1 MANEINSYDIS
12 GLPQTMQIIAEGGID
27 NLNPSANIT
36 NGVFG
41 DPMLEAIP
49 KYIRAQ
55 NERVV
60 SQGNSHIVLG
70 RDRPAS
76 RASGY
81 GGQGHTGASSID
93 LVVGR
98 GGPSP
103 NATSNVDPNFR
114 SDGARIYIS
123 QKTDIDTNFNLAD
136 GVQGN
141 MTARS
146 GIGIKADAV
155 RVVGTDGIKLV
166 TRAEPQN
173 SKDGTASYNGI
184 ELIACND
191 ETDIQSIVKG
201 ENLVEALTQLEARLS
216 ELSSIVLNH
225 LKDQLQFNMK
235 VASHTHSATT
245 TGAGIGANAGG
256 PISTIV
262 TTTGTTLPSVS
273 LVPAGVQASMDALSG
288 MLDNYKHRINT
299 NIIWKTKYLNSASS
313 KYICSKYNKVN

>member
-12 GLPQTMQIIAEGGID
+12 GFPVTMQEIAEGGID
-27 NLNPSANIT
+27 NLNPSANTT
-36 NGVFG
+36 NGVLG
-41 DPMLEAIP
+41 DPMLEPIP

-55 NERVV
+55 NEKAY

-70 RDRPAS
+70 RDRPGS

-103 NATSNVDPNFR
+103 DATTNVDPNFR

-123 QKTDIDTNFNLAD
+123 QKTDIDTNFNLAA
-136 GVQGN
+136 GAQGN
-141 MTARS
+141 MNARS

-155 RVVGTDGIKLV
+155 RVVGTDGIKLI
-166 TRAEPQN
+166 TRTEPEN
-173 SKDGTASYNGI
+173 SKGGFASYNGI

-201 ENLVEALTQLEARLS
+201 ENLVEALTQLEARLT

-225 LKDQLQFNMK
+225 LKDQLQFNLK
-235 VASHTHSATT
+235 VASHTHVAPQAPV
-245 TGAGIGANAGG
+245 GAI
-256 PISTIV
+256 P
-262 TTTGTTLPSVS
+262 TLPSIS
-273 LVPAGVQASMDALSG
+273 LIPAGVNATMDAAQG
-288 MLDNYKHRINT
+288 MIDNYKHRINT
-299 NIIWKTKYLNSASS
+299 NILWKTKYLSSASS

>member
-55 NERVV
+55 NEKVV

-235 VASHTHSATT
+235 VASHTHLGTSPV
-245 TGAGIGANAGG
+245 GA
-256 PISTIV
+256 ISTV
-262 TTTGTTLPSVS
+262 PSVS
-273 LVPAGVQASMDALSG
+273 LVASGLQASMDAASG

-299 NIIWKTKYLNSASS
+299 NILWKTKYLNSASS

>member
-12 GLPQTMQIIAEGGID
+12 GLPPTMQEIAEGGID
-27 NLNPSANIT
+27 SLNPSANTT
-36 NGVFG
+36 NGVLG
-41 DPMLEAIP
+41 DPMLEPIP

-55 NERVV
+55 NEKAY

-70 RDRPAS
+70 RDRPGS

-103 NATSNVDPNFR
+103 DATTNVDPNFR

-123 QKTDIDTNFNLAD
+123 QKTDIDTNFNLAA
-136 GVQGN
+136 GAQGN

-155 RVVGTDGIKLV
+155 RVVGTDGIKLI
-166 TRAEPQN
+166 TRTEPEN
-173 SKDGTASYNGI
+173 SKGGFASYNGI

-201 ENLVEALTQLEARLS
+201 ENLVEALTQLEARLT

-225 LKDQLQFNMK
+225 LQDQLQFNLK
-235 VASHTHSATT
+235 VASHPHIAPQAPV
-245 TGAGIGANAGG
+245 GAI
-256 PISTIV
+256 P
-262 TTTGTTLPSVS
+262 TLPSIS
-273 LVPAGVQASMDALSG
+273 LIPAGINATMDAAQG
-288 MLDNYKHRINT
+288 MIDNYKHRINT
-299 NIIWKTKYLNSASS
+299 NILWKTKYLSSASS

>member
-1 MANEINSYDIS
+1 MANEIDSYNID
-12 GLPQTMQIIAEGGID
+12 GLPATMRAIAEGGID
-27 NLNPSANIT
+27 NLNLSANT
-36 NGVFG
+36 TSGVFG
-41 DPMLEAIP
+41 DTILEPIP
-49 KYIRAQ
+49 KYIKAE
-55 NERVV
+55 NEKTY
-60 SQGNSHIVLG
+60 SKGNSHIVLG

-81 GGQGHTGASSID
+81 GGQGHTQASAID

-114 SDGARIYIS
+114 SDSARIYIS

-136 GVQGN
+136 GAQGN

-166 TRAEPQN
+166 TRTEPQN
-173 SKDGTASYNGI
+173 SKNGSASYNGI

-201 ENLVEALTQLEARLS
+201 ENLVEALQEFEKRFN
-216 ELSSIVLNH
+216 ELSSVVLNF
-225 LKDQLQFNMK
+225 LKLQAQFNTK
-235 VASHTHSATT
+235 IASHTHLGTSPA
-245 TGAGIGANAGG
+245 GA
-256 PISTIV
+256 ISTV
-262 TTTGTTLPSVS
+262 PSVS
-273 LVPAGVQASMDALSG
+273 LVASGLQASMEGASG
-288 MLDNYKHRINT
+288 MIDNYKNRINT
-299 NIIWKTKYLNSASS
+299 NILWKTKYLSSASS

>member
-12 GLPQTMQIIAEGGID
+12 GFPVTMQEIAEGGID
-27 NLNPSANIT
+27 NLNPSANTT
-36 NGVFG
+36 NGVLG
-41 DPMLEAIP
+41 DPMLEPIP
-49 KYIRAQ
+49 KYTRAQ
-55 NERVV
+55 NEKAY

-70 RDRPAS
+70 RDRPGS

-103 NATSNVDPNFR
+103 DATTNVDPNFR

-123 QKTDIDTNFNLAD
+123 QKTDIDTNFNLAA
-136 GVQGN
+136 GAQGN

-155 RVVGTDGIKLV
+155 RVVGTDGIKLI
-166 TRAEPQN
+166 TRTEPEN
-173 SKDGTASYNGI
+173 SKGGFASYNGI

-201 ENLVEALTQLEARLS
+201 ENLVEALTQLEARLT

-225 LKDQLQFNMK
+225 LKDQLQFNLK
-235 VASHTHSATT
+235 VASHTHVAPQAPV
-245 TGAGIGANAGG
+245 GAI
-256 PISTIV
+256 P
-262 TTTGTTLPSVS
+262 TLPSIS
-273 LVPAGVQASMDALSG
+273 LIPAGINATMDAAQG
-288 MLDNYKHRINT
+288 MIDNYKHRINT
-299 NIIWKTKYLNSASS
+299 NILWKTKYLSSASS

>member
-12 GLPQTMQIIAEGGID
+12 GLPPTVQQIAEGGID
-27 NLNPSANIT
+27 NLNPSANTT
-36 NGVFG
+36 NGVLG
-41 DPMLEAIP
+41 DPILEAVP

-81 GGQGHTGASSID
+81 SGQGHTGASSID

-103 NATSNVDPNFR
+103 DATTNVDPNFR

-123 QKTDIDTNFNLAD
+123 QKTDIDTNFNLAP
-136 GVQGN
+136 GAQGN

-166 TRAEPQN
+166 TRTEPQN
-173 SKDGTASYNGI
+173 SKNGTASYNGI

-235 VASHTHSATT
+235 VASHTHVAPQAPV
-245 TGAGIGANAGG
+245 GAI
-256 PISTIV
+256 P
-262 TTTGTTLPSVS
+262 TLPSVS
-273 LVPAGVQASMDALSG
+273 LVPAGVQASMDAVSG